1 MIKFAQRKKKLRI
14 LLVNKFLYRKGG
26 SETYIFK
33 LGAALEKYGHT
44 VEYFGLSNEKNIV
57 TNSAASYVSD
67 MDFNEGVLKNLK
79 APFRIIYST
88 EARRKIRKVLNAFK
102 PDIVHL
108 NNIQFHLTPSII
120 LEAENYRKKKN
131 PDLKI
136 IYTAHDYQL
145 ICPSHGLFDS
155 DINICEKCLD
165 GNYFNCLKTKCMK
178 NSRAKSFLATAD
190 AYFWKYSKAYEYID
204 KIICP
209 SEFLKSKLD
218 TQKRFSAKTVALHN
232 FFDGQ
237 SMPKAEKENY
247 ILEFGHLSKDK
258 GTLTLLEAAKNFP
271 EIKFVFA
278 GYGEAEESIKSAP
291 NAEFVGFKTGEELKE
306 LIAKAMLSVCPSEI
320 YENCPFSVIESQIY
334 GTPVIGSR
342 IGGIPELIKEGET
355 GLLFEAGN
363 PLDLTEKIKQIIN
376 DDTLD
381 VYTHNCKDVSFET
394 SDTYY
399 DKLMEIY
406 KG

>member
-1 MIKFAQRKKKLRI
+1 MKI
-14 LLVNKFLYRKGG
+14 LLVNKFLYPKGG

-33 LGAALEKYGHT
+33 LGEVLKKHGHT

-57 TNSAASYVSD
+57 TNSADSYVSD
-67 MDFNEGVLKNLK
+67 MDFSEGTLKNLK

-88 EARRKIRKVLNAFK
+88 EARNKMRKVLNTFN

-136 IYTAHDYQL
+136 IYTAHDFQL

-165 GNYFNCLKTKCMK
+165 GNYFHCLKTKCMK
-178 NSRAKSFLATAD
+178 KSGAKSFLATAD
-190 AYFWKYSKAYEYID
+190 AYFWKYSKAYSYID

-218 TQKRFSAKTVALHN
+218 TQKRFSSKTIALHN
-232 FFDGQ
+232 FFDTEGFAQ
-237 SMPKAEKENY
+237 AEKEDY

-258 GTLTLLEAAKNFP
+258 GTLTLLEAAKNLP

-278 GYGEAEESIKSAP
+278 GFGEAEDDIKSVP
-291 NAEFVGFKTGEELKE
+291 NAEYVGFKTGEELKE
-306 LIAKAMLSVCPSEI
+306 LIARAKVSVSPSEI
-320 YENCPFSVIESQIY
+320 YENCPFSVIESQKY

-342 IGGIPELIKEGET
+342 MGGIPELIKEGET

-363 PLDLTEKIKQIIN
+363 SLDLTEKIKYII
-376 DDTLD
+376 DDKILEKIHKNK
-381 VYTHNCKDVSFET
+381 VW
-394 SDTYY
+394 
-399 DKLMEIY
+399 
-406 KG
+406 